1 MSLLDRVECADNVA
15 LRDDERNK
23 AVRKNLK
30 EALFEE
36 ISSEKIASLAIGDLE
51 VASRE
56 VKGALDI
63 ALKSDEFRVLDNDSK
78 IKMSSEVFDLVLG
91 LGPLQPLLDDLTIT
105 EIMVNGSEDVFYE
118 REGKLYRS
126 EINFDDTSQIRV
138 VIDRILGPVGRRVD
152 ELSPMVSARLPGGH
166 RANIVVHPVALDGP
180 YITIRKFGR
189 KMFTLGEMVER
200 KTIDSSIATMLKWS
214 VLSRK
219 NIAVSGGTGS
229 GKTTFLNALSC
240 EIPKNERVIT
250 IEDSAELRFDFH
262 PHVVRMESR
271 ARNTEGKGEITIR
284 DLVINA
290 LRMRPDRIVVG
301 ECRGAEA
308 LDMLQAMNTGHD
320 GSLTTLH
327 ANSTQEVANR
337 LITMVRFGMNIS
349 KDVVEDQ
356 IASAL
361 DIVVHLQRCADG
373 SRRVVEVSE
382 CRKKQGEGVEFAPC
396 AKWDS
401 KTARYIWNMPSW
413 LDSAVLAGYISNKEV
428 ETWKSNLLL
437 ECPA

>member
-1 MSLLDRVECADNVA
+1 MSLLDRVEGADNVA
-15 LRDDERNK
+15 LKSNERNRE
-23 AVRKNLK
+23 VRKNLK

-36 ISSEKIASLAIGDLE
+36 MSSEKIASLAVGDLE
-51 VASRE
+51 VASKE

-63 ALKSDEFRVLDNDSK
+63 ALKSDEFKVLDNDSK
-78 IKMSSEVFDLVLG
+78 IKVSGEVFDLVLG
-91 LGPLQPLLDDLTIT
+91 LGPLQPLLNDLAIT
-105 EIMVNGSEDVFYE
+105 EIMVNGPEDVFYE
-118 REGKLYRS
+118 KEGKIYRS
-126 EINFDDTSQIRV
+126 EINFDDVSQMRV

-166 RANIVVHPVALDGP
+166 RANIVVHPIALDGP

-189 KMFTLGEMVER
+189 KMFTISEMVER
-200 KTIDSSIATMLKWS
+200 KTIDASLATLLKWA
-214 VLSRK
+214 VLSKK

-240 EIPKNERVIT
+240 EIPKNERIIT

-284 DLVINA
+284 DLVTNA

-349 KDVVEDQ
+349 KEVVEDQ

-361 DIVVHLQRCADG
+361 DIVVHLQRCSDG
-373 SRRVVEVSE
+373 SRKVVEVSE
-382 CRKKQGEGVEFAPC
+382 CRKKEGGGVLFAPC

-401 KTARYIWNMPSW
+401 SICRYVWNMPSW
-413 LDSAVLAGYISNKEV
+413 LDRAVSVSYLDDKEV
-428 ETWKSNLLL
+428 EVWKSNLLL
-437 ECPA
+437 EQQA